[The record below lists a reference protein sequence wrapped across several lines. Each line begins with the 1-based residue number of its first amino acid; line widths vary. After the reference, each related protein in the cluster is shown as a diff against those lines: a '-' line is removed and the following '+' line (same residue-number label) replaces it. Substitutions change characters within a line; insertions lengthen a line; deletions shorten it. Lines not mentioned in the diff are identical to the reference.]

1 MTKRRIQWV
10 IGAMTLALIGLAAF
24 QFYWI
29 RATLQ
34 AKQEQF
40 DASVS
45 EALQAVV
52 RKMEKQEIVYLT
64 NRKLAAEAQ
73 RQRLLAIGKPGTND
87 SATSPTPVVRR
98 NPPRRRVLSPVVQ
111 GGAARR
117 ASRLEHPEPVWEAHE
132 FRTMPTDAYFH
143 ELTIL
148 PNGQVQI
155 IEEYVRHDLVLGA
168 QVDEVTR
175 TRQAAEQQYNE
186 LTFKGI
192 PRKDR
197 AAQLRRDSLGQAL
210 AASLEG
216 KAPPR
221 APTRTRSVRR
231 AAPVRKAVAKSALK
245 PVDKPAPPTNMASL
259 KSSFQQQTP
268 ERQAELVKDVFFD
281 LLFKQRSVAD
291 RIDRFLL
298 DSLLRDE
305 VHSRGIR
312 IPFEYGVQTAGQKG
326 QLLFTSSPGYRED
339 RLLSEG
345 YRASLFPNDL
355 FSGGNFL
362 YVYFP
367 GQRGYI
373 VRQLWVTFASA
384 LVLMFIIVACF
395 YAAIRTIVEQKKVSD
410 IKNDF
415 INNMTHEFKTP
426 VSTISLAVQVL
437 QDPDVSANPAMM
449 NRYLGIIRDENR
461 RLGQQVEK
469 VLQAALLDRGEVN
482 LKRTAVNVHDIV
494 ERVALNLSPQIEARH
509 GTLDV
514 RMNAE
519 NPVLEADEVHLT
531 NIVFNLLDNANKYS
545 PDAPHITLETEDAP
559 DGLLIRVRDQGLGMT
574 QDQVARIFE
583 KFYRVPTGN
592 LHNVKGFGLG
602 LSYVKTMVEAHGG
615 RIAVQSHPGK
625 GSTFEVFLPNK

>member
-1 MTKRRIQWV
+1 MTKRRIQWI
-10 IGAMTLALIGLAAF
+10 IGAMSLALIGLAAF

-29 RATLQ
+29 RATME

-52 RKMEKQEIVYLT
+52 RKMEKQEIAFLT

-73 RQRLLAIGKPGTND
+73 KQRLLAIGKPGTAQ
-87 SATSPTPVVRR
+87 SAPTTPAPISRR
-98 NPPRRRVLSPVVQ
+98 AVPRRRTPPSVAQ
-111 GGAARR
+111 AEKAGRAARI
-117 ASRLEHPEPVWEAHE
+117 ANPEPVWEAHQ

-143 ELTIL
+143 ELSIL

-155 IEEYVRHDLVLGA
+155 IEEYIRHDLVVGA
-168 QVDEVTR
+168 QVDEIAR
-175 TRQAAEQQYNE
+175 NRQIAEQQYNE
-186 LTFKGI
+186 LTFKGV
-192 PRKDR
+192 PRKAR
-197 AAQLRRDSLGQAL
+197 AAQQRRDSLGQVL
-210 AASLEG
+210 AASLKG
-216 KAPPR
+216 QRPR
-221 APTRTRSVRR
+221 AVPKATRPVPGRKPTPKPAVKP
-231 AAPVRKAVAKSALK
+231 AASPSLSALK
-245 PVDKPAPPTNMASL
+245 TN
-259 KSSFQQQTP
+259 FQQQSS

-281 LLFKQRSVAD
+281 LVFKQRKVED

-298 DSLLRDE
+298 DSLLKDE

-326 QLLFTSSPGYRED
+326 QLLFTSNAGYRED

-355 FSGGNFL
+355 FSNGNFL

-384 LVLMFIIVACF
+384 LVLMLIIVGCF

-437 QDPDVSANPAMM
+437 QDPDVSANQAMLS
-449 NRYLGIIRDENR
+449 RYLGIIRDENR

-469 VLQAALLDRGEVN
+469 VLQAALLDRGEVK
-482 LKRTAVNVHDIV
+482 LKRTAVNVHDII
-494 ERVALNLSPQIEARH
+494 ERVTLNLSPQIEARQ

-545 PDAPHITLETEDAP
+545 PGKPHITLETEDAP
-559 DGLLIRVRDQGLGMT
+559 GGLLIRVSDQGVGM
-574 QDQVARIFE
+574 DREQVARIFE

-592 LHNVKGFGLG
+592 LHDVKGFGLG
-602 LSYVKTMVEAHGG
+602 LSYVKTMVEAHQG
-615 RIAVQSHPGK
+615 RIEVTSQPGK
-625 GSTFEVFLPNK
+625 GTAFEVFLPKQ